1 VVQVA
6 TQDFGRT
13 LVGEAGC
20 DAAIARTASR
30 LITMF
35 DLRDCRFEPFPFDT
49 QLPRIEPGRIILPG
63 DEPGLEPWSL
73 DGGIELPIRF
83 RDLTVGRYV
92 LSPRIRTSGVALSPT
107 GRWVAI
113 ALATDLGEIIA
124 ARLQQ
129 PGRH

>member
-1 VVQVA
+1 VVLVAIKYLGPALGGEPDCDVA
-6 TQDFGRT
+6 T
-13 LVGEAGC
+13 
-20 DAAIARTASR
+20 ARTASR

-83 RDLTVGRYV
+83 RDLTVGRFV
-92 LSPRIRTSGVALSPT
+92 LLPRVRTSGVALSLSCR
-107 GRWVAI
+107 GDAI
-113 ALATDLGEIIA
+113 ALATDLGETIA
-124 ARLQQ
+124 VHLQQ
-129 PGRH
+129 PEYR